1 MKLNWQGTGVKQII
15 NYLLEFFYKNTRT
28 EQMTSSG
35 HRLEFAFAI
44 FFLLSG
50 LLAMVTGLFF
60 IPLAFAVIA
69 YPIYRIA
76 RYARKHPSQD
86 KLPPQ

>member
-15 NYLLEFFYKNTRT
+15 NYLLEFFYMNILR

-44 FFLLSG
+44 FFLLGG

>member
-1 MKLNWQGTGVKQII
+1 MVSTDQQLMTVQH
-15 NYLLEFFYKNTRT
+15 YEMTRDQ
-28 EQMTSSG
+28 QMTSSG

-44 FFLLSG
+44 FFLLG
-50 LLAMVTGLFF
+50 GFLAMVTGLFF
-60 IPLAFAVIA
+60 IPVAFAVIA
-69 YPIYRIA
+69 YPIYRIT